1 MTLPDCV
8 VLMVIGFWVGAA
20 TVVTIVTGFGAAGSM
35 TLAPGGALGRKVV
48 ADFPAAAQAA

>member
-8 VLMVIGFWVGAA
+8 VLMVIGFWGGAA

-35 TLAPGGALGRKVV
+35 TLAPGGAVWPG
-48 ADFPAAAQAA
+48 